1 MNQPNEPTKKTAVDI
16 TSMSAKIKQVV
27 YTTVPDST
35 LTLCLLYMK
44 NGYVV
49 TGQSACVDVKKFNA
63 ATGEKYAYEDALNK
77 LWPLEGYLM
86 AEKLMGNN
94 YAS

>member
-1 MNQPNEPTKKTAVDI
+1 MNYPNTPPKATTVDI
-16 TSMSAKIKQVV
+16 TGMSKKIKEVV
-27 YTTVPDST
+27 YTTVPYST

-49 TGQSACVDVKKFNA
+49 VGKSACVDASKFNA
-63 ATGEKYAYEDALNK
+63 ATGEKYAYEDALNN

-86 AEKLMGNN
+86 AEQLMETSN
-94 YAS
+94 AS

>member
-1 MNQPNEPTKKTAVDI
+1 M
-16 TSMSAKIKQVV
+16 TSLSARIKEVV
-27 YTTVPDST
+27 YTTVPNST

-49 TGQSACVDVKKFNA
+49 LGKSACVDASKFNTA
-63 ATGEKYAYEDALNK
+63 IGEKYAYEDALNN

-86 AEKLMGNN
+86 AERLMESKDAG
-94 YAS
+94 

>member
-1 MNQPNEPTKKTAVDI
+1 
-16 TSMSAKIKQVV
+16 
-27 YTTVPDST
+27 
-35 LTLCLLYMK
+35 MK

-49 TGQSACVDVKKFNA
+49 TGQSACVDASKFNA

-86 AEKLMGNN
+86 AEKLMENKD
-94 YAS
+94 AS